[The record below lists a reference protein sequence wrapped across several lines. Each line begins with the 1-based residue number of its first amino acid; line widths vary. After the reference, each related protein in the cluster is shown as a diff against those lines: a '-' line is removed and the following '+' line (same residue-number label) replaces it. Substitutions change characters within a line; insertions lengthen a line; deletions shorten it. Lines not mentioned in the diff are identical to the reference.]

1 MPHEAPSISQDQ
13 QNKISPV
20 LLPSQVYVFEGPTR
34 RNFWFS
40 WRHSFS
46 KFTIYTYL
54 QFLHVIVSHLL
65 PLHAWTG
72 SWYCVVWETNVEGSR
87 VKVFNFFFLE
97 LLKKVFVFLVSP
109 VLHAI
114 LFIYLLQQSAGSTFL
129 RLSQIL
135 EVGWHIGVKTTQLFS
150 NPVTFAREPLRWF
163 AGFIMHRHR
172 S

>member
-87 VKVFNFFFLE
+87 VKVFIFFFLSCSKRCLYFWYPQYLPQQASE
-97 LLKKVFVFLVSP
+97 LKSFLLWVGKRSAVNCYGP
-109 VLHAI
+109 LCGDSLHFSLA
-114 LFIYLLQQSAGSTFL
+114 LSALMSA
-129 RLSQIL
+129 
-135 EVGWHIGVKTTQLFS
+135 H
-150 NPVTFAREPLRWF
+150 P
-163 AGFIMHRHR
+163 
-172 S
+172 